1 MESAGIRRRSWV
13 KEKASALVLVLVV
26 IIVAGLGTTAVLQ
39 AMISYS
45 QMKAS
50 SSGSVTARYLAD
62 AGVQYGLTQLRLGI
76 NVPTV
81 VGTPTTNTITSEKYT
96 ITITKSLN
104 ADGSYDVQASVQ
116 YPGV

>member
-1 MESAGIRRRSWV
+1 M

-62 AGVQYGLTQLRLGI
+62 AGVQYGLTQLRQGI
-76 NVPTV
+76 
-81 VGTPTTNTITSEKYT
+81 TTSPVTITSEKYT
-96 ITITKSLN
+96 ITITKALN

-116 YPGV
+116 YPGL